1 MSVSIGIVTET
12 DHAVNPPRRRLR
24 GAERR
29 RRIEAAAIV
38 AFAHRGY
45 DATSLGEI
53 ASAAGVTR
61 TVMYDHFPTK
71 RALFLHVLATQ
82 HELMLADIARGITSE
97 GEPRDR
103 VRATLASYLQFTR
116 EHPATRRLMLDPIPS
131 GDPELDEVVRG
142 YLDDRASAI
151 SGLLSADLANVGVD
165 LESTSLPVIVAVV
178 SGAADGLAQ
187 WWALHP
193 ETPFG
198 EVVDAATRLLW
209 NGLPRAGDA

>member
-1 MSVSIGIVTET
+1 MGIVSSPGVS
-12 DHAVNPPRRRLR
+12 VNQPRRRLR

-29 RRIEAAAIV
+29 RRVEAAAVV
-38 AFAHRGY
+38 AFANRGY

-71 RALFLHVLATQ
+71 RALFLQVLASQ
-82 HELMLADIARGITSE
+82 HELMLTEIARGITSE
-97 GEPRDR
+97 DGPRDR
-103 VRATLASYLQFTR
+103 VRATLAAYLEFTR
-116 EHPATRRLMLDPIPS
+116 EHPATRRLLLDPIPS
-131 GDPELDEVVRG
+131 GDPELDQVVRG
-142 YLDDRASAI
+142 YLDDRADAI
-151 SGLLSADLANVGVD
+151 SGLLSADLAGAGVD
-165 LESTSLPVIVAVV
+165 LGSTSLPVIVAVV

-193 ETPFG
+193 DTPFDD
-198 EVVDAATRLLW
+198 VVDAATRLLW